1 MTDSSS
7 HPSKSAPRRR
17 YMALTVGLVSIT
29 LACAIW
35 IFAWKLSDFGDR
47 VLHVAET
54 VPFAEYQLS
63 VRDYG
68 TGSPTVIIEAGLA
81 CDKDL
86 YTQLQFDLA
95 KETRVIAYDHP
106 GIGASTAHERPRTLP
121 NYVGE
126 LRALIAQKQLKP
138 PFILLG
144 HSLGG
149 HIIRYYAN
157 LYPKDVAGL
166 VFIDHPHEDWFR
178 YIRKTWSPAELDRY
192 FKWWRPEGST
202 YKGTALR
209 ELVAYEE
216 NCDLVRGIY
225 PPADIPVL
233 MFTGSADMHY
243 EPAAMERDRRMWTE
257 LQASIISGSKDKK
270 HVVDWET
277 GHVPHRQKPE
287 LFEREIRA
295 FIVKIREQY
304 KP

>member
-1 MTDSSS
+1 
-7 HPSKSAPRRR
+7 
-17 YMALTVGLVSIT
+17 
-29 LACAIW
+29 
-35 IFAWKLSDFGDR
+35 
-47 VLHVAET
+47 VAET
-54 VPFAEYQLS
+54 VPLAGYQLS

-95 KETRVIAYDHP
+95 QETRVIAYDHP
-106 GIGASTAHERPRTLP
+106 GIGESTARDQPRTLP
-121 NYVGE
+121 HYAAE
-126 LRALIAQKQLKP
+126 LRALIAQKHLEP
-138 PFILLG
+138 PFILVG

-149 HIIRYYAN
+149 HIIRYYTQ

-178 YIRKTWSPAELDRY
+178 YIRATWSETEQDRY

-202 YKGTALR
+202 YKGTALK
-209 ELVAYEE
+209 ELLAYEE

-225 PPADIPVL
+225 PPADVPVL

-243 EPAAMERDRRMWTE
+243 EPSAMERDRRMWTA
-257 LQASIISGSKDKK
+257 LQASIIAGSKDKK

-287 LFEREIRA
+287 LFAREIRA
-295 FIVKIREQY
+295 FIRKVRDKN
-304 KP
+304 K

>member
-1 MTDSSS
+1 MADASSKPYKS
-7 HPSKSAPRRR
+7 HSKVRRLL
-17 YMALTVGLVSIT
+17 LTLGLVGV
-29 LACAIW
+29 LAPGAVW
-35 IFAWKLSDFGDR
+35 LFGWKLSDYGER

-54 VPFAEYQLS
+54 VPFDGYQLT

-68 TGSPTVIIEAGLA
+68 SGSPTVIIEAGLA

-95 KETRVIAYDHP
+95 KETRVIVYDHP
-106 GIGASTAHERPRTLP
+106 GIGESTPRDQPRTLP
-121 NYVGE
+121 NYAQE
-126 LRALIAQKQLKP
+126 LQALITKKQLKP
-138 PFILLG
+138 PFILVG

-149 HIIRYYAN
+149 HIIRYYTN
-157 LYPKDVAGL
+157 LYPEDVAGL

-178 YIRKTWSPAELDRY
+178 HIRRTWVPAEQERY

-202 YKGTALR
+202 YKGTALK
-209 ELVAYEE
+209 ELVTYEE

-225 PPADIPVL
+225 PPSNIPVL

-243 EPAAMERDRRMWTE
+243 EPAAMERDRKEWAS
-257 LQASIISGSKDKK
+257 LQASIIAGSTDKK
-270 HVVDWET
+270 HVIDWET

-295 FIVKIREQY
+295 FIVKIREQG
-304 KP
+304 KH